1 MKNKVKIAVLDSYVR
16 TDKILFKNSIH
27 ISSFGKYYDEK
38 NYLTPSIDYNFFI
51 KGIAKYIKL
60 HYN

>member
-38 NYLTPSIDYNFFI
+38 NYLHGTIVCSQILNEC
-51 KGIAKYIKL
+51 K
-60 HYN
+60 NVR